1 MKKRRIRLKLRF
13 WVILAVLVLGGI
25 SLSGNF
31 KNEVKTE
38 KMSYVVQA
46 GDTLWDI
53 AKEYAPNSMDMREY
67 IRNIKEHNEL
77 ETLNIYPDMVLE
89 IEREAE

>member
-1 MKKRRIRLKLRF
+1 MKKRRIRLKLKF
-13 WVILAVLVLGGI
+13 WLILAALVLGGI

-53 AKEYAPNSMDMREY
+53 AEEYAPNSMDMREY
-67 IRNIKEHNEL
+67 IRNVKEHNEL

-89 IEREAE
+89 IEGEAE

>member
-1 MKKRRIRLKLRF
+1 M
-13 WVILAVLVLGGI
+13 ILAVLVLGGI

-53 AKEYAPNSMDMREY
+53 AEEYAPNSMDMREY
-67 IRNIKEHNEL
+67 IRNVKEHNEL

-89 IEREAE
+89 IEGEAE